1 MAGRTETPRA
11 ARAVAAGEGHGPVA
25 VPGPG
30 VEWAL
35 GILRASGA
43 RVTTPRRLLVA
54 ALFAGPDHRSAEELA
69 AAVQQVAPEVSLS
82 TIYRN
87 LEELERLGLVV
98 HAHLGHGPAVF
109 HLAPVSHG
117 HLVCTECGAV
127 VEAPEDLFR
136 GLAEATVERFGFVV
150 DAHHFAVPGR
160 CARCRGDGGGRPRS
174 APPRSR

>member
-1 MAGRTETPRA
+1 MSARTVDPRA
-11 ARAVAAGEGHGPVA
+11 AATADVRGD
-25 VPGPG
+25 VPAPG

-35 GILRASGA
+35 DVLRASGA
-43 RVTTPRRLLVA
+43 RVTAARRLLVA

-87 LEELERLGLVV
+87 LEELERLGIVV

-109 HLAPVSHG
+109 HLAPISHG

-136 GLAEATVERFGFVV
+136 GLAEATAERFGFVV

-160 CARCRGDGGGRPRS
+160 CARCAAGAGADPGAAAPRGR
-174 APPRSR
+174 